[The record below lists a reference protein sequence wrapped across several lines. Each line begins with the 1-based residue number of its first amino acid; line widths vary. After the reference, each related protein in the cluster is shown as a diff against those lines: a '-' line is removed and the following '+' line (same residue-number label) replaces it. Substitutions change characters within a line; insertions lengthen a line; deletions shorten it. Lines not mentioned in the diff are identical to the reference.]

1 MILFEIIACS
11 VMHCSHTFNIS
22 SRPVSDMFS
31 YLAQNIES
39 IAERDFAHIGQDS
52 TVADAAKIMRDKD
65 TTSILVTKKDSSGL

>member
-1 MILFEIIACS
+1 
-11 VMHCSHTFNIS
+11 
-22 SRPVSDMFS
+22 MFS